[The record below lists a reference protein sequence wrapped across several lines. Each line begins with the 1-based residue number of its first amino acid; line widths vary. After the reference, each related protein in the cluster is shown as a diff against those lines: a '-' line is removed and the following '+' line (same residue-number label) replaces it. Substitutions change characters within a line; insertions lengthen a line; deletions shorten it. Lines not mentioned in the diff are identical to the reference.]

1 SGPPS
6 FFNTRQHTP
15 GPRAGGA
22 RARTAAPPRPRSQ
35 SVARAARQAGRM
47 GQRLSRPAAVALR
60 DAALRLAP
68 SRVTVRTILRHADWT
83 PPRLG

>member
-1 SGPPS
+1 
-6 FFNTRQHTP
+6 
-15 GPRAGGA
+15 
-22 RARTAAPPRPRSQ
+22 
-35 SVARAARQAGRM
+35 